1 MAERATLSSVLYLC
15 YARAHAA
22 WKDGTAAADGR
33 FMNLMRSSS
42 RARAR
47 PYSQVRCP
55 LTLQSK
61 FYLYVLC
68 EPGAHGLRWR
78 GLTWESCKL
87 LYGILLRRVLAR
99 LTSTATLCRGY
110 LINEVS
116 HQFVLLSDW
125 LVTRCA
131 VSAPKAGSKDPL
143 GTTAASHACQLPTRV
158 T

>member
-68 EPGAHGLRWR
+68 ETGAHGLRWR

-99 LTSTATLCRGY
+99 LTSKATLCRGY

-131 VSAPKAGSKDPL
+131 VSAPKAGSNDPL
-143 GTTAASHACQLPTRV
+143 GTTACQLPTRV